1 MVELE
6 PVTSGKCT
14 THPQEHTNKINEG
27 PDAMVTA
34 ELVNRQIT
42 TAYFLP
48 LFPPKK
54 HYPRFFLTKQ
64 EASRGKEDTDWAK
77 KKALSLAYPD

>member
-27 PDAMVTA
+27 PDAMVTG
-34 ELVNRQIT
+34 ELVNSQT
-42 TAYFLP
+42 TKAHFLP
-48 LFPPKK
+48 VPSQKTLPKI
-54 HYPRFFLTKQ
+54 F
-64 EASRGKEDTDWAK
+64 SN
-77 KKALSLAYPD
+77 